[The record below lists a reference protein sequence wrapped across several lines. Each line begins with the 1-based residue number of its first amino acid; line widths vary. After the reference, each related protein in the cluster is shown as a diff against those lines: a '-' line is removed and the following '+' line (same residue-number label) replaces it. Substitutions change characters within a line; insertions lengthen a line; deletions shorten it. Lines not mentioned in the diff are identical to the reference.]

1 MEPELHEYAKQ
12 KGLNLSKVLETALI
26 RERDGI
32 EDEIR
37 ELREKLLVMIPERD
51 LRDGLEKVKVNEQIM
66 VVVNRLK
73 ILGVR
78 KVRL

>member
-1 MEPELHEYAKQ
+1 LEPELHEYAKQ